1 MHKLIK
7 EIMSKTTCYTPL
19 KGVDDVIAAQVPSWN
34 SHYVANLRGM
44 YEEAKGKSTT
54 DVNELLAFRRSLNAK
69 DAKALTEAITNPIAA
84 YDQLKE
90 AFSTQERVDRVNMIA
105 NTFSDVVDAIQES
118 NPSLSR
124 EDIIMG
130 YTDQNGKFQGG
141 PAFIYS
147 EVYKTLKAEMDEYAE
162 NGYEEEV
169 EKYRQ
174 VFKNWGALV
183 TYANTILRDTEG
195 LKIGTKLTFADSST
209 IADYDENTA
218 VESFVAEEAPRES
231 WQEVSESVSPFGS
244 TSILVRR
251 LLGRLSG
258 YTSNNEEDYD
268 DLGHLR
274 RLPAVQVHQ
283 ALMEALRGMQSE
295 SDMVAILKQNMD
307 SKPYIS
313 AIFEEFAKDPILRTQ
328 FFVDFSKVFQLYS
341 MQNET
346 RKGDITTYKNS
357 VLNILSRKSAY
368 KRYSAALATRT
379 LKADNAVFRYED
391 EGTLVNEARA
401 KQLADFIEKYLG
413 TDQDIFNKFNE
424 RGFSNQDRI
433 DFYKAVLPVL
443 GINLAESDYDVLVK
457 DNKKVMS
464 LNRTLKDLPTVLRK
478 AKDGM
483 KFQDLI
489 DLRIG
494 RGASEGYLR
503 EKIGKIFQVTESLDS
518 GKKVLSRV
526 RFQDN
531 TYYSDIQSSYLGRFR
546 DTIDALAR
554 KGNKAKLQS
563 YLEEHF
569 LRNDFFR
576 SSDGKIYNKWLQDLY
591 YSNLQDQKSFANM
604 FTYKKFLGDDNQK
617 FEDFTGKKQA
627 ITLINEYF
635 AESKDYAWYPV
646 FILGDSGASKWIRA
660 KRYSSDQIV
669 TGLYNVYLQEKI
681 FQREI
686 KELKEGLKRDGKSLG
701 SLAKI
706 DETKFGLLPF
716 LNEKKYSDM
725 IDMTNIE
732 QSVKAAI
739 KAHLRDAFNEYM
751 VKLSR
756 AGVLGKTQKGDYK
769 YLSELTK
776 FTTKDKQKLT
786 GDEAVKANLMDY
798 FYNSKFATVMQMQI
812 MTVNPIFYKN
822 GDSTDVQKR
831 YKEIH
836 ASGNRV
842 SIEAVNPF
850 TGERFSNR
858 DYQTTVYFD
867 DVEVNPEDTN
877 PEFMEVIAKVYGKD
891 SEVYKTY
898 RDKTSFTDGQGYR
911 TLKSYKAVM
920 GMAGKW
926 NKKCED
932 AYNEIESI
940 RADIRSQGG
949 EITDEQAQ
957 RIANLMV
964 TFQPIKPFTYTLE
977 RWKLGNSIFQI
988 PVQMKYAET
997 VMIPELMQKGSKLRD
1012 MLEWAEKPEN
1022 DVDVIAAT
1030 TAVKVGSFGAVNVK
1044 DATNKDELKAS
1055 LDNAIIHNLSY
1066 NDYVIQNNIPEHIQ
1080 GSQLFAT
1087 QSRKLIF
1094 AGLQQIDANGN
1105 TIYYDHYTDGNR
1117 VNLGNG
1123 MVRLNAY
1130 NLNRFYISLI
1140 AANILEDFEE
1150 FSSTIRDPEK
1160 VRQALVQMTVNNSRE
1175 TRDNLRGYGKGME
1188 HDFLMALFE
1197 GGIEHD
1203 TAALLLSMFKKQ
1215 VNKQKING
1223 GSAVQVSAFGITGY
1237 TEDNNLRFVKD
1248 PNNDANILYAEC
1260 ELPWDLSYTD
1270 SNGNKVELQFS
1281 DWCNADGTLK
1291 MGKNGVSLLETKFPG
1306 ITSFIA
1312 YRIPTEDKY
1321 SMLNLRVKRFTQ
1333 KVNGGGTIK
1342 VPAQGT
1348 TIAGFDFDID
1358 KLYFMRRE
1366 YKVKKSDKDSE
1377 LGSQMIK
1384 ALFGESEHTDV
1395 ADVFDIHDFEE
1406 FDYSKPAWDKSQSRV
1421 ARNNML
1427 ITLMQKRLEDPQT
1440 IKDRTTPGGFTHASA
1455 AAKYIRTLM
1464 GIDNLNYDYSDPWT
1478 MVVYNQQNQVAGKLI
1493 GIFANQNTNN
1503 AIASLMKEFSLIQ
1516 PIAFGNHPNG
1526 LSNLLNPNAL
1536 TKELL
1541 AASVDAVKD
1550 PVLNFLNLNTIT
1562 ADSAG
1567 MLCRLGYS
1575 FEEIG
1580 LLMNQP
1586 IIRELCEYCMDN
1598 NMSDIDTAIDNLLQD
1613 WGAKGN
1619 YAEQPT
1625 SSLTVKLLERGIVA
1639 FRDNPNIK
1647 NENQD
1652 FVNMQ
1657 AQVLE
1662 LFRSVYATAKEV
1674 GAFVTNTKFTASN
1687 AVKST
1692 FGGMYAQQDRVIRYV
1707 NNLKSSKN
1715 PRLSIIVSD
1724 FVDSPITLGL
1734 NIGNVEEYMAQILNN
1749 PFGYE
1754 QVMYDANVQA
1764 IKELGKYYPY
1774 DKSTYTSIRN
1784 FMTGLTK
1791 SGLDEST
1798 IDQIHE
1804 YILRYMIGLDEHSK
1818 FNPEYPIN
1826 LDNGETVRAEDYY
1839 TKYVPLKVSN
1849 LLRANKELKSLPI
1862 FNLLTFEEGSD
1873 GNVQMKIADSGALTP
1888 TQKDEVRDSWEVLL
1902 TNPELSQVAKD
1913 LYMYSYYQS
1922 GFGFGVIGFNHL
1934 APLELKLQLDLN
1946 GETSYTSFLDKV
1958 LDDDIPVD
1966 EVKFAQMFLSTHRDN
1981 NRLVYEPKSKQYNYI
1996 KSYVY
2001 QNGMPVDSF
2010 ILDVTTDKNK
2020 VKPFILRSTKEE
2032 VHYRPAILVDGLLY
2046 VANGSAFNRSTSGAM
2061 EYRLVKDKSNT
2072 KVSLPTSISSIP
2084 KANYYTGNIT
2094 PEANTIFVF
2103 GSNPEGRHGAGA
2115 AKIARE
2121 QFGAIYGQGE
2131 GLQGNAYALPTK
2143 RIKSITPTKTGQMT
2157 FSYGTNKRSD
2167 IKSNT
2172 TLEAI
2177 INGERTAT
2185 TRYSTDGHIDYW
2197 KDLKVGDIVAFTSAN
2212 RKTTVYVKITKP
2224 LTQLNSS
2231 TNAEEWSKKEGW
2243 SVEYYNSKVKPKVEK
2258 GQAYQMEY
2266 EFFDANGERTITPLQ
2281 IIENIKKLYETARQ
2295 NPDKQFKIAYRN
2307 TDKASLNGYTGL
2319 EMIDMFLKA
2328 GPIPSNIVFS
2338 KEWVDTGRLD
2348 APINTREERSLERSE
2363 SSTAIEGEPIVD
2375 LDTMTLDNLVDELVK
2390 SQVKTGTLM
2399 AEEAE
2404 KASKGIRSNILQ
2416 TTKEDA
2422 REQLIGALLE
2432 EYKKLGVSCKLNG
2445 KKIC

>member
-7 EIMSKTTCYTPL
+7 EIMSKTTCYSPL

-34 SHYVANLRGM
+34 SYYVANLRGM

-124 EDIIMG
+124 EDIIIG

-147 EVYKTLKAEMDEYAE
+147 KVYKTLKAEMDEYAE
-162 NGYEEEV
+162 NGYKEEV

-218 VESFVAEEAPRES
+218 IESFVAEEAPRES

-258 YTSNNEEDYD
+258 YTSKNEEDYD

-283 ALMEALRGMQSE
+283 ALMETLRGMQSE
-295 SDMVAILKQNMD
+295 SDMVAILKQNID

-313 AIFEEFAKDPILRTQ
+313 SILEEFVKDPILRTQ

-346 RKGDITTYKNS
+346 RKGGITTYKNS

-424 RGFSNQDRI
+424 QGFSNQDRI

-443 GINLAESDYDVLVK
+443 GINLTESDYDVLVK
-457 DNKKVMS
+457 DNKRVMS
-464 LNRTLKDLPTVLRK
+464 LNRTLKDLPVILRE

-489 DLRIG
+489 DKRKG
-494 RGASEGYLR
+494 QGASEGYLR

-518 GKKVLSRV
+518 SKKVLSRV

-531 TYYSDIQSSYLGRFR
+531 TYYSDVQSSYLGRFR

-563 YLEEHF
+563 YLDEHF

-576 SSDGKIYNKWLQDLY
+576 SSDGKIYNRWLQDLY

-660 KRYSSDQIV
+660 KRYSSDQII

-686 KELKEGLKRDGKSLG
+686 KELKEGLKREGKSLG

-739 KAHLRDAFNEYM
+739 KAHLRDAFNKYM
-751 VKLSR
+751 VKLNSV
-756 AGVLGKTQKGDYK
+756 GVLDKTQKGNYK
-769 YLSELTK
+769 YLSKLTK

-786 GDEAVKANLMDY
+786 GDEAVRANLMDY
-798 FYNSKFATVMQMQI
+798 FYNSKFATVMQMQL

-822 GDSTDVQKR
+822 GDSTDAQKR

-842 SIEAVNPF
+842 SVEAVNPF

-877 PEFMEVIAKVYGKD
+877 PEFMGVIAKVYGKD
-891 SEVYKTY
+891 SDVYKAY

-911 TLKSYKAVM
+911 TLKSYRAVM

-957 RIANLMV
+957 RIASLMV

-977 RWKLGNSIFQI
+977 RWKLGDSIFQI

-1012 MLEWAEKPEN
+1012 MLEWAEQK
-1022 DVDVIAAT
+1022 DVDVVAAT

-1094 AGLQQIDANGN
+1094 AGLQQVDANGN
-1105 TIYYDHYTDGNR
+1105 TMYYDHYTDGNK

-1150 FSSTIRDPEK
+1150 FSSTINNPEK

-1175 TRDNLRGYGKGME
+1175 TKDNLRGYGKGME

-1377 LGSQMIK
+1377 LGSQIIK
-1384 ALFGESEHTDV
+1384 ALFGESEHTDI
-1395 ADVFDIHDFEE
+1395 ADAFDIHDFEE

-1613 WGAKGN
+1613 YGARGE
-1619 YAEQPT
+1619 YADM
-1625 SSLTVKLLERGIVA
+1625 SFSRLTVDVLAKNITD
-1639 FRDNPNIK
+1639 FRDNPDIMNYSDYVF
-1647 NENQD
+1647 NQ
-1652 FVNMQ
+1652 
-1657 AQVLE
+1657 AHVLE
-1662 LFRSVYATAKEV
+1662 LFRSIYATAKEV

-1754 QVMYDANVQA
+1754 QVMYDANVQV
-1764 IKELGKYYPY
+1764 IKELGRYYPY
-1774 DKSTYTSIRN
+1774 GNSTYTSIRS
-1784 FMTGLTK
+1784 FMTDLTK
-1791 SGLDEST
+1791 SGLDEAT

-1804 YILRYMIGLDEHSK
+1804 YMLRYMIGLDEHSK

-1849 LLRANKELKSLPI
+1849 LLRANEELKSLPI
-1862 FNLLTFEEGSD
+1862 FSLLTFEEGSD
-1873 GNVQMKIADSGALTP
+1873 GNIQMKIADSGALIP

-1946 GETSYTSFLDKV
+1946 GETSYTSFLNSV
-1958 LDDDIPVD
+1958 LDDNISVD

-1981 NRLVYEPKSKQYNYI
+1981 NRLVYEPKSKQYTYI

-2010 ILDVTTDKNK
+2010 ILDVTTDRNK

-2061 EYRLVKDKSNT
+2061 EYRLVKGKDNK
-2072 KVSLPTSISSIP
+2072 KVSL
-2084 KANYYTGNIT
+2084 
-2094 PEANTIFVF
+2094 
-2103 GSNPEGRHGAGA
+2103 
-2115 AKIARE
+2115 
-2121 QFGAIYGQGE
+2121 
-2131 GLQGNAYALPTK
+2131 
-2143 RIKSITPTKTGQMT
+2143 
-2157 FSYGTNKRSD
+2157 SD
-2167 IKSNT
+2167 I
-2172 TLEAI
+2172 
-2177 INGERTAT
+2177 GVQ
-2185 TRYSTDGHIDYW
+2185 D
-2197 KDLKVGDIVAFTSAN
+2197 
-2212 RKTTVYVKITKP
+2212 
-2224 LTQLNSS
+2224 
-2231 TNAEEWSKKEGW
+2231 
-2243 SVEYYNSKVKPKVEK
+2243 
-2258 GQAYQMEY
+2258 
-2266 EFFDANGERTITPLQ
+2266 
-2281 IIENIKKLYETARQ
+2281 
-2295 NPDKQFKIAYRN
+2295 DK
-2307 TDKASLNGYTGL
+2307 
-2319 EMIDMFLKA
+2319 
-2328 GPIPSNIVFS
+2328 
-2338 KEWVDTGRLD
+2338 
-2348 APINTREERSLERSE
+2348 
-2363 SSTAIEGEPIVD
+2363 SSTAIDGEPIVD
-2375 LDTMTLDNLVDELVK
+2375 IDTMSIDNLVDELVK

-2399 AEEAE
+2399 TEEAEEA
-2404 KASKGIRSNILQ
+2404 SRGIRSNILQ

-2422 REQLIGALLE
+2422 REQLIEALLG

-2445 KKIC
+2445 EKIC

>member
-1 MHKLIK
+1 
-7 EIMSKTTCYTPL
+7 MSKTTCYNPL

-44 YEEAKGKSTT
+44 YEEAKGKPTT

-169 EKYRQ
+169 EKYRR

-183 TYANTILRDTEG
+183 TYANTTLRDTEG
-195 LKIGTKLTFADSST
+195 PKIGTKLTFADSST

-218 VESFVAEEAPRES
+218 IESFVAEEAPRES

-258 YTSNNEEDYD
+258 YTSKNEEDYD

-274 RLPAVQVHQ
+274 GLPAVQVHQ
-283 ALMEALRGMQSE
+283 ALMETLRGMQSE
-295 SDMVAILKQNMD
+295 SDMVAILKQNMN

-313 AIFEEFAKDPILRTQ
+313 SILEEFAKDPILRTQ

-346 RKGDITTYKNS
+346 RKGGITTYKNS

-391 EGTLVNEARA
+391 DGTLVNEARA

-413 TDQDIFNKFNE
+413 TDQDIFSKFNE
-424 RGFSNQDRI
+424 QGFSNQDRI

-443 GINLAESDYDVLVK
+443 GINLTESDYDVLVK
-457 DNKKVMS
+457 DNKRVMS
-464 LNRTLKDLPTVLRK
+464 LNRTLKDLPAILRK

-494 RGASEGYLR
+494 QGAREGYLK
-503 EKIGKIFQVTESLDS
+503 EKIGKIFQVTESLDNS
-518 GKKVLSRV
+518 KKVLSRV

-576 SSDGKIYNKWLQDLY
+576 SPDGKIYNKWLQDLY

-646 FILGDSGASKWIRA
+646 FILGDSGASKLIRA
-660 KRYSSDQIV
+660 KRYSSDQII

-686 KELKEGLKRDGKSLG
+686 KELKEGLKREGKSLG

-751 VKLSR
+751 VKLNST
-756 AGVLGKTQKGDYK
+756 GVLGKTQKGDYK
-769 YLSELTK
+769 YLSKLTK
-776 FTTKDKQKLT
+776 FTTKDKQNLT
-786 GDEAVKANLMDY
+786 GDEAVIANLMDY
-798 FYNSKFATVMQMQI
+798 FYNSKFATVMQMQL
-812 MTVNPIFYKN
+812 MTINPIFYKN

-842 SIEAVNPF
+842 SVEAVNPF
-850 TGERFSNR
+850 TGKRFSNR
-858 DYQTTVYFD
+858 DYQTAVYFD

-911 TLKSYKAVM
+911 TLKSYRAVM

-957 RIANLMV
+957 RIASLMV

-977 RWKLGNSIFQI
+977 RWKLGDSIFQI

-1012 MLEWAEKPEN
+1012 MLEWAEQK
-1022 DVDVIAAT
+1022 DVDVDVVAAT

-1094 AGLQQIDANGN
+1094 AGLQQVDANGN
-1105 TIYYDHYTDGNR
+1105 TMYYDHYTDGNK

-1150 FSSTIRDPEK
+1150 FSSTIKDPEK

-1188 HDFLMALFE
+1188 HDFLLALFE

-1260 ELPWDLSYTD
+1260 EIPWDLSYTD

-1291 MGKNGVSLLETKFPG
+1291 MGKNEVSLLETKFPG

-1321 SMLNLRVKRFTQ
+1321 SMLNLRVKRFTH

-1366 YKVKKSDKDSE
+1366 YKVKKSDKAGE
-1377 LGSQMIK
+1377 LGSQIIK
-1384 ALFGESEHTDV
+1384 ALFGESEHTDI
-1395 ADVFDIHDFEE
+1395 ADVFDVHDFEE

-1464 GIDNLNYDYSDPWT
+1464 GIDNLNYDYSDTWT

-1503 AIASLMKEFSLIQ
+1503 AIASLMKEFSLMQ

-1613 WGAKGN
+1613 YGARDD
-1619 YAEQPT
+1619 YADM
-1625 SSLTVKLLERGIVA
+1625 SFSRLTVDVLAKNITD
-1639 FRDNPNIK
+1639 FRDNPDIMNYSYYVF
-1647 NENQD
+1647 N
-1652 FVNMQ
+1652 Q

-1662 LFRSVYATAKEV
+1662 LFRSIYATAKEV

-1724 FVDSPITLGL
+1724 FVDSPITLDL

-1764 IKELGKYYPY
+1764 VKELSKYYPY
-1774 DKSTYTSIRN
+1774 GNSTYTNIRN
-1784 FMTGLTK
+1784 FMTDLTK
-1791 SGLDEST
+1791 SGLDETT

-1804 YILRYMIGLDEHSK
+1804 YMLRYMIGLDEHSK

-1849 LLRANKELKSLPI
+1849 LLRTNKELKSLPI
-1862 FNLLTFEEGSD
+1862 FSLLTFEEGSD

-1946 GETSYTSFLDKV
+1946 GETSYTSFLNSV
-1958 LDDDIPVD
+1958 LDDNISVD
-1966 EVKFAQMFLSTHRDN
+1966 EVKFARMFLSTHRDN
-1981 NRLVYEPKSKQYNYI
+1981 NRLVYEPKSRQYTYI

-2010 ILDVTTDKNK
+2010 ILNVTTNKNK

-2046 VANGSAFNRSTSGAM
+2046 VANGIAFNRSTSGAM

-2072 KVSLPTSISSIP
+2072 KVSL
-2084 KANYYTGNIT
+2084 
-2094 PEANTIFVF
+2094 
-2103 GSNPEGRHGAGA
+2103 
-2115 AKIARE
+2115 
-2121 QFGAIYGQGE
+2121 
-2131 GLQGNAYALPTK
+2131 
-2143 RIKSITPTKTGQMT
+2143 
-2157 FSYGTNKRSD
+2157 SD
-2167 IKSNT
+2167 IGVQDDK
-2172 TLEAI
+2172 
-2177 INGERTAT
+2177 
-2185 TRYSTDGHIDYW
+2185 
-2197 KDLKVGDIVAFTSAN
+2197 
-2212 RKTTVYVKITKP
+2212 
-2224 LTQLNSS
+2224 SS
-2231 TNAEEWSKKEGW
+2231 T
-2243 SVEYYNSKVKPKVEK
+2243 V
-2258 GQAYQMEY
+2258 
-2266 EFFDANGERTITPLQ
+2266 
-2281 IIENIKKLYETARQ
+2281 
-2295 NPDKQFKIAYRN
+2295 
-2307 TDKASLNGYTGL
+2307 
-2319 EMIDMFLKA
+2319 ID
-2328 GPIPSNIVFS
+2328 
-2338 KEWVDTGRLD
+2338 
-2348 APINTREERSLERSE
+2348 
-2363 SSTAIEGEPIVD
+2363 GEPIVD
-2375 LDTMTLDNLVDELVK
+2375 IDTMSVDNLVDELVK

-2404 KASKGIRSNILQ
+2404 EASRGIRSNILQ

-2432 EYKKLGVSCKLNG
+2432 EYRKLGVSCKLNG
-2445 KKIC
+2445 EKIC